1 MDAALSLPA
10 LPAPRLPPLVER
22 LRHGGSPRDAAA
34 AAADEGRVDPAVQA
48 KLRRSASE
56 FEAMFIGQMLTP
68 LFDSL
73 PVDDQFGGGKGEEMF
88 RGLLVQEYGKQI
100 MARGGFGLADQVY
113 RELLRAQE
121 ASHGQG

>member
-1 MDAALSLPA
+1 MDAALPFPT
-10 LPAPRLPPLVER
+10 LPAPRLSPVVER
-22 LRHGGSPRDAAA
+22 LRQGTIPRTDT
-34 AAADEGRVDPAVQA
+34 AADEGRVDPAVQA

-56 FEAMFIGQMLTP
+56 FEAMFIGQMLSP
-68 LFDSL
+68 LFESM
-73 PVDDQFGGGKGEEMF
+73 PVDEQFGGGQGEEMF
-88 RGLLVQEYGKQI
+88 RGLLVQEYGKQV